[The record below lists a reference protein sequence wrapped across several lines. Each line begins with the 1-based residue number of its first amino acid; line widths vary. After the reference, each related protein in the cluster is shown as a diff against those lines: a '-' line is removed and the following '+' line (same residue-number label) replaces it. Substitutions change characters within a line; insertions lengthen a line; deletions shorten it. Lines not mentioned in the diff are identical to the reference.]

1 MNMIIKKVKRVELN
15 CECYRKYTKIKDD
28 FIEYKCSCCN
38 KNYQKMFDENLR
50 MRFVDTYKF
59 SNYDISKF
67 MLLLQKGV

>member
-15 CECYRKYTKIKDD
+15 CECYRKYTNIKDD
-28 FIEYKCSCCN
+28 FIEYKCLCCN